1 MLPFLAWQLIGPG
14 GEPYH
19 VQYTY
24 VHAYICKHKGL
35 LCLIDGLLLY
45 VEGLLNYYLTYTWR
59 SMANFCLYFV
69 KQALLI
75 HISALQRKVERIRS
89 EIV

>member
-1 MLPFLAWQLIGPG
+1 MR
-14 GEPYH
+14 
-19 VQYTY
+19 
-24 VHAYICKHKGL
+24 
-35 LCLIDGLLLY
+35 
-45 VEGLLNYYLTYTWR
+45 R

-89 EIV
+89 EIVWPLIYLTFLIESESSNLAEKYV